1 MFLKKV
7 SLTVLSSL
15 LLLAGASIPVK
26 AQVYVNGEYIQ
37 GEDLMILEYLAGGS
51 IPAGVVTGLTTIPV
65 RGAMQEITRCKVTL
79 VLAVIITMAA
89 MAMILAAMIPTTALV
104 ALGAMAPMSPMVT
117 APIFHREISRFL
129 PAKDK
134 GGDRQ

>member
-51 IPAGVVTGLTTIPV
+51 IPAGSYWLDYYTGAWGYAGDYTV
-65 RGAMQEITRCKVTL
+65 QGY
-79 VLAVIITMAA
+79 
-89 MAMILAAMIPTTALV
+89 
-104 ALGAMAPMSPMVT
+104 LGAGSNNYDGSYGNDSSAFPG
-117 APIFHREISRFL
+117 R
-129 PAKDK
+129 
-134 GGDRQ
+134 